1 MCNAA
6 CLDFGQTQLSREE
19 LENKTII
26 EVGALDVN
34 GSLRPIINAFS
45 PKRYLGVDITEG
57 KGVDEICDVNELV
70 ARYGKESFDVVICT
84 ELFEHVRDWRNAASN
99 LKRVLKPEGILLLT
113 TRSKGFPY
121 HGWPFDFWRYEA
133 SDMKVIFS
141 DLTID
146 AVEKDSLSPGVFIRA
161 RKPVDFTEAN
171 LEDHELFSVITL
183 RRSKSISELD
193 IIFFKLAIFP
203 FVLVKQ
209 FWTQVQI
216 HGLKE
221 FFRRQLAKL

>member
-6 CLDFGQTQLSREE
+6 CLDFGQTQLSGEE

>member
-193 IIFFKLAIFP
+193 IIFFKFAIFP